1 MEMETPH
8 SGGGRVWRKK
18 PCMAGRGW
26 RRKPRIVGGREWRR
40 KPYMARRGW
49 RRKPCMGR
57 GDDIEGNPALMV
69 KKTLLGRRGM
79 ENETLVGPGGGWR
92 RKPCIGEGEDVMK

>member
-1 MEMETPH
+1 M
-8 SGGGRVWRKK
+8 K
-18 PCMAGRGW
+18 PCILES
-26 RRKPRIVGGREWRR
+26 KVGIAETLQGAWGNI
-40 KPYMARRGW
+40 KGNSAYCGRGW